1 MRNFDEWDSYLDND
15 GNPLHGKIRFCR
27 RATTDNIAITDADG
41 VALPNP
47 MPTDILG
54 RTASQVFLGTRE
66 NVSAYFYKYVGSGE
80 WDRWPPEDYDPER
93 WSLQYEVSSVDPVD
107 RLDLDVQGAPGVN
120 TMDDLR
126 SLDPATSPMVDGV
139 KLTWLYGY
147 YGAGDTSPV
156 LYMWDSSCIEADD
169 GGACIRANSV
179 PGMGRWVLVS
189 RELHFDVRHFGI
201 FPTSDMYSTD
211 TSYTSQIANCAP
223 YLDRVGSDAWFPAI
237 KSELSWYLFDGSNTF
252 GIRGDIF
259 ISDSVRFHCKTG
271 TTGTVITC
279 HEVHKCT
286 PGLFVSTVNTGT
298 GTLRAD
304 WVNISW
310 VGGNVTGDA
319 RVGWVI
325 DSADYPRTIAGK
337 EVKFITN
344 GHSSLQLDNC
354 RIISEKKITGPI
366 AITNSILKTDFFAD
380 DYDWANLSSAG
391 NRILLVNCKDADTYV
406 VLKNKQNESDYGD
419 LGEQAL
425 TGKTLLENAIVENAV
440 FSGVT
445 LQGSAEMHNISGTVV
460 LQGSAPELN
469 IVDCWLVV
477 NGQSVALGSLQWRRG
492 SVSAANRI
500 QCLTSCKMWDVDVNA
515 PLLTTGAEAVFERC
529 RIGSAVTGQNIS
541 CTGCHIDAVVTT
553 YDDTGTIGFMFDGCY
568 FGADGRHAVA
578 ATTAGSQVVGTWVG
592 NFAESV
598 HPIQIDMT
606 NILGSDA
613 AHRYVYED
621 NHGKFLPRHPKK
633 SLIELSV
640 GWGYNQTPA
649 SQGSVSDP
657 EIMFSL
663 DSTGDIFGAI
673 GDIRGILM
681 RKLHIDIPF
690 FAIGEA
696 LAVYSVRVAIK
707 ADCRYGGYTDPTT
720 FAFDG
725 DLEVTVA
732 DASAFNTGVFD
743 GLLVGPPQP
752 LPKNWVNNSDYPKR
766 AYVTFE
772 RIV

>member
-1 MRNFDEWDSYLDND
+1 MREFDSWNSYLDND
-15 GNPLHGKIRFCR
+15 GNPLHGKVRFCR
-27 RATTDNIAITDADG
+27 RSTTDNIAITDAEG

-54 RTASQVFLGTRE
+54 RTSQQVFFGTGE

-107 RLDLDVQGAPGVN
+107 RLDLDVEGAPGVN
-120 TMDDLR
+120 TMADLR
-126 SLDPATSPMVDGV
+126 SMDPAMSPMVDGV
-139 KLTWLYGY
+139 KLVWLYGY
-147 YGAGDTSPV
+147 YSAGDTSPV
-156 LYMWDSSCIEADD
+156 LYMWDRSCNEADD

-179 PGMGRWVLVS
+179 PGMGRWILVS
-189 RELHFDVRHFGI
+189 REIHFDVRHFGI

-252 GIRGDIF
+252 SIRGDIF

-271 TTGTVITC
+271 TSGTVITC

-325 DSADYPRTIAGK
+325 DSAEYPRTITGK
-337 EVKFITN
+337 DVKFLVN

-354 RIISEKKITGPI
+354 RILSEKKITGPI

-380 DYDWANLSSAG
+380 DYSWANLSSAG

-406 VLKNKQNESDYGD
+406 VLKNKQNESNYGD
-419 LGEQAL
+419 LGEQTL

-445 LQGSAEMHNISGTVV
+445 LQGASEIHNVSGSVFFG
-460 LQGSAPELN
+460 GS
-469 IVDCWLVV
+469 
-477 NGQSVALGSLQWRRG
+477 SVALNAVDSFLFNPSAATVASLSIRRG
-492 SVSAANRI
+492 SLGGSGIVSHGNVF
-500 QCLTSCKMWDVDVNA
+500 LSDVDLSETLNS
-515 PLLTTGAEAVFERC
+515 TGAKAEFERC
-529 RIGSAVTGQNIS
+529 RINSAVTGQNIS
-541 CTGCHIDAVVTT
+541 CTDCHIDAVVTT
-553 YDDTGTIGFMFDGCY
+553 YDDGGTIDFRFDGCY

-578 ATTAGSQVVGTWVG
+578 ATTANSQVVGTWVG
-592 NFAESV
+592 NFSESV
-598 HPIQIDMT
+598 HPIQLDMT

-621 NHGKFLPRHPKK
+621 NHGKFLPRYPKK
-633 SLIELSV
+633 SLIELSF
-640 GWGYNQTPA
+640 GWGYNTTPA
-649 SQGSVSDP
+649 SQSSVPDP
-657 EIMFSL
+657 EIMLSL
-663 DSTGDIFGAI
+663 DSAGTIFGAI
-673 GDIRGILM
+673 GDIRGMLM
-681 RKLHIDIPF
+681 RKLHVDMPF

-696 LAVYSVRVAIK
+696 VAVYSVRVAIK
-707 ADCRYGGYTDPTT
+707 GDCKYGGYTDPTT

-725 DLEVTVA
+725 DLEVAVP
-732 DASAFNTGVFD
+732 DASEFSTSAFD

-752 LPKNWVNNSDYPKR
+752 LPKNWVNDSDYPKR